1 MWEHYKQT
9 RIGMQ
14 LFIALASVVIFFV
27 FGRSWAIA
35 AGFFATMQVG
45 AIVGLAVV
53 VRRSPDSQRSRS
65 HGLSRRQHLHRHHD
79 RSLPGDRGG
88 AGEGH
93 GLLLARSEPLRPDRV
108 PSLPTATH
116 TRCA

>member
-1 MWEHYKQT
+1 MWEHYKKT

-45 AIVGLAVV
+45 AIVGAWWGARLRA
-53 VRRSPDSQRSRS
+53 R
-65 HGLSRRQHLHRHHD
+65 LHPQFH
-79 RSLPGDRGG
+79 S
-88 AGEGH
+88 
-93 GLLLARSEPLRPDRV
+93 
-108 PSLPTATH
+108 
-116 TRCA
+116 